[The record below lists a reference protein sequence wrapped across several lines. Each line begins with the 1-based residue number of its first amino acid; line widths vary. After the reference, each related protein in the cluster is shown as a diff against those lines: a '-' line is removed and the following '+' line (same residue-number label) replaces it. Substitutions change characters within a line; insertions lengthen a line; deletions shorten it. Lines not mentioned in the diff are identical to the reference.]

1 MSATKVS
8 ITRAASAIIVAL
20 VLAAAT
26 ARGQG
31 EAPAFDE
38 NQEKLVSKEPP
49 FAVTRPN
56 KEWVFIDLERAKAKE
71 LREHGFSA
79 AEEAFKTLKA
89 RLWHGGHPAD
99 LYIHSWPD
107 NREDASSEKV
117 GLEVLEQTNRALKDA
132 KVTGKGP
139 TTLGKHKA
147 FAFEIEGTFQGKPL
161 AVSKV
166 VVWREAD
173 KQTFVI
179 SLECPKDRAKV
190 ARKDL
195 AKLLKGIQL

>member
-1 MSATKVS
+1 MNARRVPFAR
-8 ITRAASAIIVAL
+8 IIGALCVPFLVIAVARA
-20 VLAAAT
+20 
-26 ARGQG
+26 QG
-31 EAPAFDE
+31 DKPDFDE
-38 NQEKLVSKEPP
+38 NQEKLVSKEPA

-56 KEWVFIDLERAKAKE
+56 KEWVFIDLERAKVKAI
-71 LREHGFSA
+71 RSRGAVA
-79 AEEAFKTLKA
+79 ADEEFKTL
-89 RLWHGGHPAD
+89 RGHLWHGGHPAD

-107 NREDASSEKV
+107 IGEDASSAKV
-117 GLEVLEQTNRALKDA
+117 GEAVLEQTKKALKDA

-139 TTLGKHKA
+139 TTLGKNKA
-147 FAFEIEGTFQGKPL
+147 FAFEIEGSFQGKEL

-173 KQTFVI
+173 KQVFVI

-195 AKLLKGIQL
+195 TKLLKGIQL

>member
-1 MSATKVS
+1 M
-8 ITRAASAIIVAL
+8 
-20 VLAAAT
+20 
-26 ARGQG
+26 
-31 EAPAFDE
+31 
-38 NQEKLVSKEPP
+38 
-49 FAVTRPN
+49 
-56 KEWVFIDLERAKAKE
+56 
-71 LREHGFSA
+71 
-79 AEEAFKTLKA
+79 
-89 RLWHGGHPAD
+89 
-99 LYIHSWPD
+99 
-107 NREDASSEKV
+107 
-117 GLEVLEQTNRALKDA
+117 LEQTNRALKDA

-173 KQTFVI
+173 KQVFVI

-195 AKLLKGIQL
+195 TKLLKGIQI